1 MPTAKMT
8 IDEMVTIFRK
18 SFGNWDSSGVLI
30 EHAAYREAR
39 VRITAGEQSL
49 RPGGT
54 VSGPSMFALADT
66 ALYVAVLASVG
77 PKLLAVTTNMSINFL
92 RKPAPGDIIAE
103 CRLIKLGK
111 RLAIG
116 DVFIH
121 SQALSEPVAHAVGT
135 YSIPE

>member
-1 MPTAKMT
+1 MPEAKMT
-8 IDEMVTIFRK
+8 INEMAAIFRK
-18 SFGNWDSSGVLI
+18 SFKNWDRSGVSI
-30 EHAAYREAR
+30 ERAEYREAR
-39 VRITAGEQSL
+39 VRMSAGEHSL

-54 VSGPSMFALADT
+54 VSGPAMFALADT

-77 PKLLAVTTNMSINFL
+77 PKLLAVTTNMTINFL
-92 RKPAPGDIIAE
+92 RKPEPGDLIAE

-116 DVFIH
+116 DVFIC
-121 SQALSEPVAHAVGT
+121 SEEQEEPVAHAVGT